1 MSKSVKIYGLGWVG
15 RSMKEMFPDAIIDD
29 PILGLNSQEICDV
42 AFVCVPTPVK
52 EDGFLDV
59 SIVESVVKRA
69 EEPLIVI
76 RSTVMPGTTDRLA
89 KETGKHLVFQPEY
102 IGETTA
108 HVLGNQ
114 KHRQFM
120 IIGGNE
126 QDVEKTIEV
135 YQQVYNASV
144 SIRQTTAYE
153 AEVIKL
159 SENRAIMF
167 KVMQCQE
174 LYDVCKSAGVNY
186 NTIRE
191 AVYSDDP
198 RFNLWFTFVYPEK
211 RGCLT
216 SCLPKD
222 IYGWAAWAE
231 SVGYT
236 PNLTKTLLEENHK
249 YIKDRKLER

>member
-1 MSKSVKIYGLGWVG
+1 MTKSVKIYGLGWVG
-15 RSMKEMFPDAIIDD
+15 RAMKELFPEAVVDD
-29 PILGLNSQEICDV
+29 PIIGLNPEETCDV

-52 EDGFLDV
+52 GGVLDV

-69 EEPLIVI
+69 KEPLIVI
-76 RSTVMPGTTDRLA
+76 RSTLMPGTTDRLA
-89 KETGKHLVFQPEY
+89 KETGKQIVFQPEY
-102 IGETTA
+102 TGESPR
-108 HVLGNQ
+108 HPFFNQ
-114 KHRQFM
+114 DARQFM
-120 IIGGNE
+120 ILGGSTE
-126 QDVEKTIEV
+126 DVEKTIEV
-135 YQQVYNASV
+135 YQRVYNASV

-174 LYDVCKSAGVNY
+174 LYDACKAAGVNY

-211 RGCLT
+211 RGCLS
-216 SCLPKD
+216 SCIPKD
-222 IYGWAAWAE
+222 IFGWAAWAE
-231 SVGYT
+231 EVGAT
-236 PNLTKTLLEENHK
+236 ADLTRSMLAENHK
-249 YIKDRKLER
+249 YIKDRKIER